1 MDMISIHPW
10 ATKGWKKRRMNIY
23 STELWNIKKAL
34 RQKVTIRSGDT
45 QMRLQL
51 LQLRQKFFILWA
63 TLA

>member
-1 MDMISIHPW
+1 
-10 ATKGWKKRRMNIY
+10 MNIY

-34 RQKVTIRSGDT
+34 RQKVTIRSCAT